1 MKTGMA
7 GNPDFCEDAM
17 AALIKRYRARRFRR
31 GFSLFG
37 VLLGLGLAAV
47 VIVGAVGTYNAA
59 REAANRSEA
68 LVLLNRVRAN
78 IETAFAGAPS
88 YGNNADLVASLDR
101 RGGIPDSARTIG
113 KGKKVEIRHPFGGL
127 VTVTGGPGG
136 ISNRFRIQFADVD
149 NEICASLGDAYAG
162 AQPGPG
168 RGDLDHDQRR
178 RSHLARHGSPDHRRL
193 RRRRRRQRY
202 RVHLRMTRVRKHTCG
217 AGALLGVLLLAA
229 FAGTA
234 LTLHYEARG
243 IVRGQA
249 LDRAAGRVFAAWFQ
263 AAHRASQDQAAAFA
277 QTLKDGNAIILTPA
291 RLRALGTAPPGLP
304 DAPGRNATFSL
315 GVIADGTPRGVPMA
329 FGVLEPSLDGGAAHG
344 VAIREGALGAGLAG
358 LESVGGGAL
367 MAPHLPAIEAALG
380 RSLGP
385 GRTLLSRA
393 ITGFDIW
400 SRRFT
405 GARSPAGRI

>member
-1 MKTGMA
+1 
-7 GNPDFCEDAM
+7 
-17 AALIKRYRARRFRR
+17 
-31 GFSLFG
+31 
-37 VLLGLGLAAV
+37 
-47 VIVGAVGTYNAA
+47 
-59 REAANRSEA
+59 
-68 LVLLNRVRAN
+68 
-78 IETAFAGAPS
+78 
-88 YGNNADLVASLDR
+88 
-101 RGGIPDSARTIG
+101 
-113 KGKKVEIRHPFGGL
+113 
-127 VTVTGGPGG
+127 
-136 ISNRFRIQFADVD
+136 
-149 NEICASLGDAYAG
+149 
-162 AQPGPG
+162 
-168 RGDLDHDQRR
+168 
-178 RSHLARHGSPDHRRL
+178 
-193 RRRRRRQRY
+193 
-202 RVHLRMTRVRKHTCG
+202 MTRVRKHTCG

-304 DAPGRNATFSL
+304 DAPGRNAMFSF

-344 VAIREGALGAGLAG
+344 VAIREGALGSGLAG

-385 GRTLLSRA
+385 GRTLCHGRSRA
-393 ITGFDIW
+393 SI
-400 SRRFT
+400 S
-405 GARSPAGRI
+405 GAGALPPRAARPGVSEPAGNRPRHEFRRSGQSCGPEYRAGRRGDWARRWPERRLPKSAAMPWWMMPSWLGGLPRWTSPRGSSAARR

>member
-1 MKTGMA
+1 
-7 GNPDFCEDAM
+7 
-17 AALIKRYRARRFRR
+17 
-31 GFSLFG
+31 
-37 VLLGLGLAAV
+37 
-47 VIVGAVGTYNAA
+47 
-59 REAANRSEA
+59 
-68 LVLLNRVRAN
+68 
-78 IETAFAGAPS
+78 
-88 YGNNADLVASLDR
+88 
-101 RGGIPDSARTIG
+101 
-113 KGKKVEIRHPFGGL
+113 
-127 VTVTGGPGG
+127 
-136 ISNRFRIQFADVD
+136 
-149 NEICASLGDAYAG
+149 
-162 AQPGPG
+162 
-168 RGDLDHDQRR
+168 
-178 RSHLARHGSPDHRRL
+178 
-193 RRRRRRQRY
+193 
-202 RVHLRMTRVRKHTCG
+202 MTRVRKHTCG

-304 DAPGRNATFSL
+304 DAPGRNATFSF

-380 RSLGP
+380 RSLGRDALYVTGDHGLRYLEQALYRRAQP
-385 GRTLLSRA
+385 GRAYLNRLETALDMSSGDPA
-393 ITGFDIW
+393 N
-400 SRRFT
+400 
-405 GARSPAGRI
+405 PAGRNIARAGAVTGRAAGLSGDAEISGNAVVDDAVTAGRLTTVDLSAREFGGAALTVSADLVVGHAVTGVVSAASVKAAGRLDAGGLSTAGTLSARTLSAATAVAVAGEAAVTGTFDGEETRVSGDLQAGGIAARAAHGPQARIDGLMTVGSCGGC